1 VYLFR
6 QCVHPI
12 LGNDAYLENC
22 LRVKVVG
29 QPGWGMFPLR
39 QNLYKPISN
48 FEQAQVA
55 QKNVMKKSYAEQE
68 LAASRP
74 SDDDFR
80 HSLQFIRRAI
90 ASQGRGPHPSVP
102 EHSSRWRGR
111 HSLLQATASRRWLL
125 VLLGEGYLRANCI
138 ESFSSLAATVIY
150 VQNQSSSVYV
160 FRFRFRLWRLRR
172 DRQSPWRWRSSRSL
186 TLPTLSFSG
195 RVILW

>member
-1 VYLFR
+1 
-6 QCVHPI
+6 VHPI

-80 HSLQFIRRAI
+80 HS
-90 ASQGRGPHPSVP
+90 
-102 EHSSRWRGR
+102 E
-111 HSLLQATASRRWLL
+111 TAS
-125 VLLGEGYLRANCI
+125 VHSQSDSESRARPAPVGAGTQQPLKRA
-138 ESFSSLAATVIY
+138 SFPTPSHSQPKVI
-150 VQNQSSSVYV
+150 V
-160 FRFRFRLWRLRR
+160 
-172 DRQSPWRWRSSRSL
+172 
-186 TLPTLSFSG
+186 SFV
-195 RVILW
+195 R